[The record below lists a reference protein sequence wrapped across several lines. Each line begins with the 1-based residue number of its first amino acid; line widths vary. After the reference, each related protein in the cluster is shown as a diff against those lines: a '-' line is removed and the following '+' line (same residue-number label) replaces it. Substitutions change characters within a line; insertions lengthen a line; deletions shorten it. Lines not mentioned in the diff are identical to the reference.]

1 MKWIYGLLALFVLV
15 IIHEFGHFIAAKLL
29 GVKVESFSVGMGP
42 ILFHKKIKGTDYR
55 LSLIPLGGYCG
66 MKGEK
71 ENDCP

>member
-42 ILFHKKIKGTDYR
+42 ILLHRKIKGTDYR
-55 LSLIPLGGYCG
+55 LS
-66 MKGEK
+66 
-71 ENDCP
+71 